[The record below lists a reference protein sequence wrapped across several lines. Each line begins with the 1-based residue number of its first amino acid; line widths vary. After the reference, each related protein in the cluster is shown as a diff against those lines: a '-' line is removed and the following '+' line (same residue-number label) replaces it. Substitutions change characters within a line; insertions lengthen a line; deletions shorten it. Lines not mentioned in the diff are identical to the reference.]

1 MKTIKKYVIQCYI
14 IFTLVILPVIYHNS
28 YIDIRNFKVAVF
40 WRVFAIVGIILGVCI
55 VYDLMTLIRD
65 EGIEGLKETFKTQI
79 KPMDYALF
87 GFGVVVLISSL
98 TSRFGMHAFTG
109 DLTFKVGGFL
119 LLAVIFMYF
128 VISKNEAPLPIHYI
142 WAAPVL
148 FLEITAILNSLTIDP
163 LHMALPQMTLSDR
176 VYFIST
182 IGHIDYLSE
191 FFCLFIPFFVALLIR
206 SEKKTD
212 QILFGVIVFLGYLSS
227 LLVRANGM
235 ILGCVFGLF
244 VIGIY
249 CLAHSKYMKTYLLQY
264 FLFVLAAL
272 LTDVINHLYIIP
284 YKQLELDALSSHLSN
299 KLYLVIAVVLGIL
312 LVIEHKA
319 SEETLKKVYK
329 VIQKVVLTLFV
340 IALGGWFVFSI
351 YCVVNNLQLPIFN
364 NRINI
369 WRGSFVSFQHMSIR
383 EKFLGVG
390 PNCVSAMLDKYAVY
404 QGVSRTTAHN
414 ELLEY
419 FLSTGILGFITY
431 LSFWVLLIRALIKN
445 IYKPYALAY
454 LAGLVGYAGI
464 SLVVGPSFLNTVTLF
479 TLLALASKEALSK
492 A

>member
-55 VYDLMTLIRD
+55 VYDLMTMLRD
-65 EGIEGLKETFKTQI
+65 EGLDGLKNTFKDNM

-191 FFCLFIPFFVALLIR
+191 FFCLFIPFFVAMLIR

-244 VIGIY
+244 VIGVY
-249 CLAHSKYMKTYLLQY
+249 CLSHGKYMK
-264 FLFVLAAL
+264 
-272 LTDVINHLYIIP
+272 
-284 YKQLELDALSSHLSN
+284 
-299 KLYLVIAVVLGIL
+299 
-312 LVIEHKA
+312 
-319 SEETLKKVYK
+319 KK
-329 VIQKVVLTLFV
+329 
-340 IALGGWFVFSI
+340 
-351 YCVVNNLQLPIFN
+351 
-364 NRINI
+364 R
-369 WRGSFVSFQHMSIR
+369 
-383 EKFLGVG
+383 
-390 PNCVSAMLDKYAVY
+390 
-404 QGVSRTTAHN
+404 
-414 ELLEY
+414 
-419 FLSTGILGFITY
+419 
-431 LSFWVLLIRALIKN
+431 
-445 IYKPYALAY
+445 
-454 LAGLVGYAGI
+454 
-464 SLVVGPSFLNTVTLF
+464 
-479 TLLALASKEALSK
+479 
-492 A
+492 

>member
-1 MKTIKKYVIQCYI
+1 
-14 IFTLVILPVIYHNS
+14 
-28 YIDIRNFKVAVF
+28 
-40 WRVFAIVGIILGVCI
+40 
-55 VYDLMTLIRD
+55 
-65 EGIEGLKETFKTQI
+65 
-79 KPMDYALF
+79 
-87 GFGVVVLISSL
+87 
-98 TSRFGMHAFTG
+98 
-109 DLTFKVGGFL
+109 
-119 LLAVIFMYF
+119 
-128 VISKNEAPLPIHYI
+128 
-142 WAAPVL
+142 
-148 FLEITAILNSLTIDP
+148 
-163 LHMALPQMTLSDR
+163 
-176 VYFIST
+176 
-182 IGHIDYLSE
+182 
-191 FFCLFIPFFVALLIR
+191 
-206 SEKKTD
+206 
-212 QILFGVIVFLGYLSS
+212 
-227 LLVRANGM
+227 M
-235 ILGCVFGLF
+235 ILGFIFGLF

-249 CLAHSKYMKTYLLQY
+249 CLSHSKYMKAYLLQY
-264 FLFVLAAL
+264 FLFAFAAL
-272 LTDVINHLYIIP
+272 ITDIINHLYIIP

-340 IALGGWFVFSI
+340 IALGGWVVFSI

-383 EKFLGVG
+383 EKFFGVG

-419 FLSTGILGFITY
+419 FLSTGILGFITF
-431 LSFWVLLIRALIKN
+431 LSFWVFLIRALIKN

-454 LAGLVGYAGI
+454 LSGLVGYAGI

-479 TLLALASKEALSK
+479 TLLALASKEALSE

>member
-1 MKTIKKYVIQCYI
+1 
-14 IFTLVILPVIYHNS
+14 
-28 YIDIRNFKVAVF
+28 
-40 WRVFAIVGIILGVCI
+40 
-55 VYDLMTLIRD
+55 
-65 EGIEGLKETFKTQI
+65 
-79 KPMDYALF
+79 MDYALL

-128 VISKNEAPLPIHYI
+128 MISKIEAPLPIHYI

-191 FFCLFIPFFVALLIR
+191 YFCLFIPFFVAMLIR
-206 SEKKTD
+206 SDKKKD
-212 QILFGVIVFLGYLSS
+212 QILYGIIVFLGYLSS

-249 CLAHSKYMKTYLLQY
+249 CLSHSKYMKVYLLQY
-264 FLFVLAAL
+264 FLFVFAAL
-272 LTDVINHLYIIP
+272 ITDLINHLYIIP

-299 KLYLVIAVVLGIL
+299 KLYLVIAVILGIL

-319 SEETLKKVYK
+319 SDDTLKKVYK
-329 VIQKVVLTLFV
+329 VMQKVILTLFV
-340 IALGGWFVFSI
+340 IALCGWLIFSI

-369 WRGSFVSFQHMSIR
+369 WRGSFISFQHMSIR
-383 EKFLGVG
+383 EKFFGVG

-419 FLSTGILGFITY
+419 FLSTGILGFVTY
-431 LSFWVLLIRALIKN
+431 LSFWVLLIRSLIKN
-445 IYKPYALAY
+445 SYKPYALAY

-479 TLLALASKEALSK
+479 TLLALASKEALSE